1 VIDDQALEERFAA
14 LAAPMDGANWDD
26 VRRRARQ
33 AGRKRLLGATIA
45 TLAAVAIATPAFG
58 LQHAVIDWF
67 QAEPAP
73 EPVQLDFAQ
82 LGVGAPEGMDPGV
95 ILNSAR
101 KVMVA
106 QREGKRHVL
115 WVAPTRQGGFCY
127 LWTGLTGGC
136 LKDRVEPSVPG
147 MFSADLHP
155 FLVGASWSP
164 DERGVVQWV
173 DGRVL
178 AAGVE
183 RLVAEYADGDRQEIP
198 VVWVSPPIDA
208 GFYVLWVPAEHRR
221 VGHHLTA
228 VVAESPDGEA
238 IARQTFQLTPPELRL
253 TAERLP
259 DGRVV
264 RLPAKAVVD
273 EARRVIDFRAENG
286 SRQTLWVMSATDGG
300 QCVASNRWSGCFPKD
315 VSPPPLATAVS
326 GGETVLLQ
334 GRVRSDVAV
343 IELRYQDGDVERIEP
358 VEGFVLHEIP
368 SRHYAPG
375 TRLELEIAYDRDGR
389 ELGRHAMPADS
400 RGVYPCDEPVDQGH
414 GLLMCP

>member
-73 EPVQLDFAQ
+73 EKVQLDFMR
-82 LGVGAPEGMDPGV
+82 LGAGAPDGMDPG
-95 ILNSAR
+95 IIRGSAR
-101 KVMVA
+101 KVTSV
-106 QREGKRHVL
+106 QHDGKTHVL
-115 WVAPTRQGGFCY
+115 SVAPTKQGGFCWH
-127 LWTGLTGGC
+127 WTRLTGSCRRDPADG
-136 LKDRVEPSVPG
+136 PSLGVTYT
-147 MFSADLHP
+147 S
-155 FLVGASWSP
+155 SP
-164 DERGVVQWV
+164 DGVVEWV
-173 DGRVL
+173 GGTIVDPI
-178 AAGVE
+178 E
-183 RLVAEYADGDRQEIP
+183 RLVAEYADGVRQDIP

-208 GFYVLWVPAEHRR
+208 GFYLAWIPATHRQA
-221 VGHHLTA
+221 GHHLA
-228 VVAESPDGEA
+228 ALVGEDGDGDVV
-238 IARQTFQLTPPELRL
+238 IRQAFRLTPPGDIQRRG
-253 TAERLP
+253 RLP
-259 DGRVV
+259 DGELVI
-264 RLPAKAVVD
+264 LPAKALVD
-273 EARRVIDFRAENG
+273 QARLLIEFTAENG
-286 SRQTLWVMSATDGG
+286 KRQWLWVMPSTDGG
-300 QCVASNRWSGCFPKD
+300 YCFASNRWSGCSPED
-315 VSPPPLATAVS
+315 VTLPPVVTGIA
-326 GGETVLLQ
+326 GGQTVLLQ
-334 GRVRSDVAV
+334 GQVRSDVAV

-358 VEGFVLHEIP
+358 VQGFVLHEIP

-375 TRLELEIAYDRDGR
+375 SRLELEIAYDRDGR